1 MAEIKLKE
9 IFSWHLTLRYLLGMI
24 MLAYG
29 LIKVF
34 QIQFILPADAYEL
47 QLKQLDGVTLT
58 WAFLGF
64 SSWFRVLLGIFEI
77 VPAILLL
84 FARTKLLGAIL
95 LFPSLLTVF
104 IINNAYGF
112 LPYMRIFTGVLLSI
126 NLLLIIPH
134 RKILLKIFK
143 ESVTPSSTVGFG
155 ETILNVVIAGL
166 IIFLILYNFQP
177 N

>member
-1 MAEIKLKE
+1 MAATRLKE
-9 IFSWHLTLRYLLGMI
+9 IFSWQLIVRYLLGMI

-64 SSWFRVLLGIFEI
+64 SSWFPILLGVFEI

-95 LFPSLLTVF
+95 LFPSLLTVM
-104 IINNAYGF
+104 INNAYGF
-112 LPYMRIFTGVLLSI
+112 LPHMRISTGVLLSM
-126 NLLLIIPH
+126 NLATDIP
-134 RKILLKIFK
+134 
-143 ESVTPSSTVGFG
+143 
-155 ETILNVVIAGL
+155 
-166 IIFLILYNFQP
+166 
-177 N
+177 